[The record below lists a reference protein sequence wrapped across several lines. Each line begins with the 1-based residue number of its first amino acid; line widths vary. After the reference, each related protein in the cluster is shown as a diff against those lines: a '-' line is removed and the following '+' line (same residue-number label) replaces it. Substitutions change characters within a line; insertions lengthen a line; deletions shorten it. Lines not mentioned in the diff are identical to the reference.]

1 MINRDAYPSGLLVG
15 VGHNTTDEVGL
26 SLVEGAHQVVQL
38 PLEVGGNGL
47 APLPLLPVLVFW
59 SFERLT
65 RMVGKALDCKRVG
78 TILHHLHLGSG

>member
-1 MINRDAYPSGLLVG
+1 MIVRDAYPSRLLVG
-15 VGHNTTDEVGL
+15 VRYDTTDEVGL

-38 PLEVGGNGL
+38 PLEVGGDGL

-59 SFERLT
+59 RFEGLT

-78 TILHHLHLGSG
+78 SILDHLHLGSG